1 MSANNL
7 DFTGPPRIGTPT
19 ILDLD
24 DATHPPMFVAE
35 GPVELWF
42 LNVPTRHILSML
54 KIPTLGKATKDPA
67 LAELARRG
75 IEPPESL
82 R

>member
-7 DFTGPPRIGTPT
+7 DFTGPLGIGTPT

-24 DATHPPMFVAE
+24 DATNPPLFVAE
-35 GPVELWF
+35 GPVELRF

-54 KIPTLGKATKDPA
+54 KIPTLGKATKEPA

-75 IEPPESL
+75 IEPPESV